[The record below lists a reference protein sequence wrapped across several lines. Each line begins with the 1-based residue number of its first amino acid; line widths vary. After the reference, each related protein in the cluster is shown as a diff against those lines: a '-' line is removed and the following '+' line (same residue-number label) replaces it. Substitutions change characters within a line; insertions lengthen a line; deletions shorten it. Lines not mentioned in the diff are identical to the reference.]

1 MRTLAAGQLSVLTS
15 AMENKSEQINE
26 LIELNEELENYFG
39 NTIIPQLF
47 VDAHLILRK
56 FTPPAM
62 KQFKLKMDYI
72 GRPLAEITDTFRFP
86 TITENILQVIETGEI
101 LEKEIQTT
109 DLRWYQMNILPYLIR
124 QTKQANG
131 VIITFID
138 ITMRIKDLKEQEKLI
153 AEHELLLDTIAH
165 DIKNPLTALGMTVEL
180 LKQVPEKGM
189 TRFPLLLA
197 NVESSLDKMKQII
210 SDLVESRWQ
219 EHRYQAVDEILDLE
233 NILEDVRLTLAPQI
247 REANA
252 IIKTNIGPSEIT
264 FARRKLRS
272 IIYNLV
278 NNALKYSSNERTPK
292 ILIESY
298 MDGDF
303 LVISVS
309 DNGIGISTKNQK
321 SIFKKFRRVGNSV
334 EGNGIGLYLVKEI
347 LESSGGKITV
357 ESVLDSGSVFKI
369 FIEMS
374 EHLIPS

>member
-1 MRTLAAGQLSVLTS
+1 MRTLAAGQLSVFTS

-292 ILIESY
+292 ILIGSY